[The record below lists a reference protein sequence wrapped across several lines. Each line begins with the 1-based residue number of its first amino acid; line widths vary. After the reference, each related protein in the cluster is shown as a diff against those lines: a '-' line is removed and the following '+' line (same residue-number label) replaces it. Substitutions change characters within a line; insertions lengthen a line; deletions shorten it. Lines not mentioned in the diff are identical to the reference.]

1 MARMSDEQER
11 SRQAVEDAL
20 FTFSRM
26 LEKDLPLLTLRV
38 EQAKQRSGLDYLLDP
53 ALKTLDTWQERL
65 EALQE
70 ALGQEWREGNRRK
83 WK

>member
-70 ALGQEWREGNRRK
+70 ALGQEWREGNSRK